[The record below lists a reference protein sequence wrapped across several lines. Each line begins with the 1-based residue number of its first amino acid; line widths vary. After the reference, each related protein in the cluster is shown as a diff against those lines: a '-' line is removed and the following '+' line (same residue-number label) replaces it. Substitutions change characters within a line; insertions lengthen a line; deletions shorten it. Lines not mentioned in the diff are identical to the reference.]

1 MGYADFDAK
10 DKTRFRKW
18 LKSHL
23 VYGEVYVSFT
33 KKDGT
38 LREMRCTLNEEIV
51 PKYEKTTETER
62 KKNDEVMAV
71 FDLDKSE
78 WRSFRLDSVKEV
90 RFDLAEIEQ
99 ARFNLES

>member
-1 MGYADFDAK
+1 MIMGYSEFDAK

-18 LKSHL
+18 LNSHL
-23 VYGEVYVSFT
+23 VYGEVFVSFI

-51 PKYEKTTETER
+51 PKYEKTTETVR

-71 FDLDKSE
+71 FDLDKNE
-78 WRSFRLDSVKEV
+78 WRSFRFDSVKQI
-90 RFDLAEIEQ
+90 RFELSA
-99 ARFNLES
+99 